1 MSSGAACRMTCP
13 VAGSCGQVT
22 SSGEE
27 SEAEAVVFDERFD
40 ASTLHLLRERVAACV
55 SAAGMPEDRAMDV
68 ILAVHELAANAVWHG
83 AGAGRLLMRVAVGA
97 LRCQVSDAGPGEG
110 PWPLRQGHGL
120 WIVRAVAD
128 EVTAS
133 SGPQGS
139 QVTAM
144 FGWSPLT
151 SRD

>member
-1 MSSGAACRMTCP
+1 MTCP
-13 VAGSCGQVT
+13 VAGSCVQVT
-22 SSGEE
+22 SSGDG
-27 SEAEAVVFDERFD
+27 SEAEAVVFDGRFD

-68 ILAVHELAANAVWHG
+68 ILAVHELAANTVRHG
-83 AGAGRLLMRVAVGA
+83 AGAGRLLMRVAAGV
-97 LRCQVSDAGPGEG
+97 LRCQVSDAGPGAG

-128 EVTAS
+128 EFTAS

-144 FGWSPLT
+144 FGW
-151 SRD
+151 RDGARLDRTQAT

>member
-1 MSSGAACRMTCP
+1 M
-13 VAGSCGQVT
+13 T

-68 ILAVHELAANAVWHG
+68 VLAVHELAANAVWHG

-97 LRCQVSDAGPGEG
+97 VRCQVSDAGPGEG

-128 EVTAS
+128 EVTSS

-139 QVTAM
+139 RVTAL
-144 FGWSPLT
+144 FGWLPRSLPPT
-151 SRD
+151 NPSVA

>member
-1 MSSGAACRMTCP
+1 MTCP
-13 VAGSCGQVT
+13 VAGSCVQVT
-22 SSGEE
+22 SSGDRP
-27 SEAEAVVFDERFD
+27 EAEAVVFDERFD

-68 ILAVHELAANAVWHG
+68 ILAVHELAANTVRHG
-83 AGAGRLLMRVAVGA
+83 AGAGRLLMRVAAGV
-97 LRCQVSDAGPGEG
+97 LRCQVSDAGPAAG

-128 EVTAS
+128 EFTAS

-144 FGWSPLT
+144 FGW
-151 SRD
+151 RDGARLDRTQAT

>member
-1 MSSGAACRMTCP
+1 MACP
-13 VAGSCGQVT
+13 VAGRRGHVT

-27 SEAEAVVFDERFD
+27 SETESVVFDERFD
-40 ASTLHLLRERVAACV
+40 ASTLHLLRQRVAACV

-68 ILAVHELAANAVWHG
+68 ILAVHELAANAVRHG
-83 AGAGRLLMRVAVGA
+83 AGAGRLLMRLAVGA
-97 LRCQVSDAGPGEG
+97 LRCQVSDDGPGEG

-144 FGWSPLT
+144 FGWSTLT
-151 SRD
+151 SAD